1 MTGGEPWRTS
11 GETIVRDTFTDWLRR
26 RSEPDW
32 TAATEHPFTGALLS
46 GRLPLEAMRGYL
58 VQDYQFVDSFL
69 ALLGSALAKA
79 DRYGSRLEIAGSI
92 AVVTS
97 SENTYFERAF
107 DALGVPAAD
116 REHPRQEPSTAEF
129 RALMDDTT
137 AHGSY
142 PDVLAVLLVAEWSY
156 LEWAM
161 RAPERLP
168 EDFIAAEWTT
178 LHNNP
183 QFQRWVAWL
192 RGELDRVGGEL
203 DERDRARCLRL
214 FQQATRCERDF
225 FEAHWPG

>member
-1 MTGGEPWRTS
+1 MS
-11 GETIVRDTFTDWLRR
+11 DTFTDWLRK

-32 TAATEHPFTGALLS
+32 TSATGHPFTDALMG
-46 GRLPLEAMRGYL
+46 GRLPAEAIRGYL

-79 DRYGSRLEIAGSI
+79 DRYPSRLEISNSI

-97 SENTYFERAF
+97 SENTYFQRAF
-107 DALGVPAAD
+107 EALEVPAAD
-116 REHPRQEPSTAEF
+116 REHPRLEPSTAEF

-161 RAPERLP
+161 RAPEHLP

-183 QFQRWVAWL
+183 QFQRWVSWL
-192 RGELDRVGGEL
+192 RAELDRLGSGL
-203 DERDRARCLRL
+203 DERDQARCLRL
-214 FQQATRCERDF
+214 FQHATRCERDF